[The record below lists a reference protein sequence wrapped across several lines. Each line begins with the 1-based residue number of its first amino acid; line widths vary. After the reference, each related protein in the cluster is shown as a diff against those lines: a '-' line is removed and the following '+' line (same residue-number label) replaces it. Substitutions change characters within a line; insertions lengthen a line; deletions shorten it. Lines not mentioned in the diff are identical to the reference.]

1 MRYQY
6 KCKKCGKYFEMVI
19 SINSVATTEIKCPDC
34 NSSEVSRQWNTP
46 ALKFNGTGF
55 YQTDNKKGP
64 NE

>member
-1 MRYQY
+1 
-6 KCKKCGKYFEMVI
+6 MVI